1 MIWLL
6 PIKDVN
12 QWNHWLAFDREWGQR
27 VGKAKTR
34 SYHFMEQVCLKWFE
48 KNTIAL
54 VITHRPETN
63 KNISWIRTEWTWCS
77 GGWRWSPMTGMTRFP
92 KEPESADCKLSF
104 VQGTE
109 VVSAK
114 LFISYMGT
122 NTAKDFKVRKKLNF
136 YKALFLR
143 WWSAWVWWRRV
154 DRKAM
159 DRPARS
165 TISPGKTAHSKNC
178 W

>member
-6 PIKDVN
+6 PIKDV
-12 QWNHWLAFDREWGQR
+12 NHWLAFDREWGQR

-34 SYHFMEQVCLKWFE
+34 SYHFMEQVCLKLFAKHNYIISYYTRAE
-48 KNTIAL
+48 
-54 VITHRPETN
+54 N
-63 KNISWIRTEWTWCS
+63 KQEIISWIRTEWTWCS

-92 KEPESADCKLSF
+92 KEPESAGCKLSF

-136 YKALFLR
+136 YKAFLLR
-143 WWSAWVWWRRV
+143 WWSALVWWRRV